1 MSEFEDA
8 LEATLSRNRELEEQ
22 RARAEA
28 ELERAREEEEA
39 RERQRMEDLRARHA
53 ELAEAVRDL
62 AARLKQ
68 ARPDSFIVRS
78 GWTESGEEF
87 IVRISTRQMRPKRVL
102 FIEVDR
108 DDDEV
113 LARWTSDLGGAI
125 EIWRLRE
132 VSREMLAQ
140 LVLQVADDEAWRGDR
155 PPPFPTG

>member
-8 LEATLSRNRELEEQ
+8 LEATLSRNRELEER

-113 LARWTSDLGGAI
+113 LARWASDLGGAI

>member
-8 LEATLSRNRELEEQ
+8 LEATLSRNRELEER

-39 RERQRMEDLRARHA
+39 RERQRVEDLRARHA

>member
-8 LEATLSRNRELEEQ
+8 LEATLSRNRELEER